1 MGSFDVKFGLDA
13 NYFDPEYRSL
23 YVKVIGQASVSS
35 EERDGSESDQEIVRG
50 LIGIGINN
58 ALSNLSSKNAPVK
71 TLVDH
76 KNEFT
81 QFITES
87 LKERNITLSSLN
99 LMSVNPDAQSR
110 ERIEKIEKMKEM
122 SSKSPE
128 ELEKMRQEAARKAQ
142 EYLDSLTP
150 EQRRAAEEE
159 SKRKAEEAA
168 EKMRQAMELARNAG
182 AASGAS
188 PAAANAMATAAGLN
202 AMKAAA
208 MAPSAPAPKFC
219 TNCGS
224 PAGPGK
230 FCGNCGN
237 PL

>member
-58 ALSNLSSKNAPVK
+58 ALSDLSSKNAPVK

-110 ERIEKIEKMKEM
+110 ERIEKIEKMKAM

-150 EQRRAAEEE
+150 EQRLPLSFALTAVLRQGPVSSAVTAEIRYKGNIKPVRSNLTGLLF
-159 SKRKAEEAA
+159 SK
-168 EKMRQAMELARNAG
+168 
-182 AASGAS
+182 
-188 PAAANAMATAAGLN
+188 
-202 AMKAAA
+202 
-208 MAPSAPAPKFC
+208 
-219 TNCGS
+219 
-224 PAGPGK
+224 
-230 FCGNCGN
+230 
-237 PL
+237 